1 MRAIRITSHDGPA
14 AVESVDL
21 SDPVGDGVVVEVH
34 AAGVTFPEVLQTRGR
49 YQISPELPFVPGS
62 EVAGV
67 VLTAPA
73 GAGFAAGDRVC
84 AFPGLGGF
92 AERCVVD
99 PSMVF
104 PLPGSLSFAQ
114 GAAIPMNLLTAHFAL
129 TRRGRLQPGE
139 TVLVHGA
146 GGGIGVAVTQFA
158 HALGARVLAVASTE
172 EKRQLAL
179 RAGAEAAV
187 APDGF
192 KDAVLDLTDGR
203 GVDVVVDPVG
213 GDRFTD
219 SIRCLGQEGRVLV
232 IGFTAGEIP
241 TVKVNRLLLG
251 NKSVIGV
258 GWGEFWMRNP
268 GYLQEQWAQLEPML
282 TDGRIVPIVGRTFP
296 LDEAA
301 QALELMD
308 DRGALGKIVLQVR

>member
-14 AVESVDL
+14 AVEFVEVPE
-21 SDPVGDGVVVEVH
+21 PVGDGVVIEVR

-49 YQISPELPFVPGS
+49 YQISPGLPFVPGS

-67 VLTAPA
+67 VLRAPE
-73 GAGFAAGDRVC
+73 GAGVAAGDRVC
-84 AFPGLGGF
+84 AFPGFGGF

-104 PLPGSLSFAQ
+104 PLPGSLGFAQ
-114 GAAIPMNLLTAHFAL
+114 GAAIPMNLFTAHFAL
-129 TRRGRLQPGE
+129 TRRGRLQAGE

-146 GGGIGVAVTQFA
+146 AGGIGVAATQYA
-158 HALGARVLAVASTE
+158 RALGARVLAVASTE
-172 EKRQLAL
+172 EKRALAL
-179 RAGAEAAV
+179 RAGAEAAF
-187 APDGF
+187 APEGF
-192 KDAVLDLTDGR
+192 RDAVSAATDGR

-219 SIRCLGQEGRVLV
+219 SVRSLGQEGRLLV
-232 IGFTAGEIP
+232 VGFTAGEIP